1 MYCDWSYLWNLF
13 YFANLH
19 TSLIIILKA
28 SLKWV
33 PIVGPA
39 MQIFRFIF
47 MHRNWAA
54 DQKNLGLQLKKLAER
69 ASRSMKPFVLLICKL
84 VQSASDDRS

>member
-1 MYCDWSYLWNLF
+1 
-13 YFANLH
+13 
-19 TSLIIILKA
+19 LIIVLKA

-47 MHRNWAA
+47 MQRNWAA
-54 DQKNLGLQLKKLAER
+54 DQKNLGLQLKKLGER
-69 ASRSMKPFVLLICKL
+69 ASRSMQPFVLLICKR
-84 VQSASDDRS
+84 ASSYIAYLY